1 MTLTDQRRELLEFL
15 AVAEGFVHLSELAHV
30 GATWGAMMRQVAYLR
45 RAGLV
50 DGLVDHLTIT
60 AAGREALGL
69 IPYPGNA
76 VVA

>member
-1 MTLTDQRRELLEFL
+1 MKLTEQRRTLLEFL

-30 GATWGAMMRQVAYLR
+30 GASWGAMMQQVAYLR

-50 DGLVDHLTIT
+50 GGLADHLTIT
-60 AAGREALGL
+60 AAGREAINLP
-69 IPYPGNA
+69 PYPGNA